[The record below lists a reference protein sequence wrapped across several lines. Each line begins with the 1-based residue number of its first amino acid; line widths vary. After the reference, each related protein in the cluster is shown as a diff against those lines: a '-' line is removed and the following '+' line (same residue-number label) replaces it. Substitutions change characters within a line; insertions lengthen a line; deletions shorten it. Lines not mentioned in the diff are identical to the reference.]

1 MGDFFF
7 KPKRVKHLCCPPPIE
22 KMDIN
27 SPLLVYKF
35 PCKIKLAMK
44 VNSSVGSSN
53 HNQCYTVANEKLNAY
68 GKWAGCPGGSGP
80 GYSSTMR
87 YFPNDNGS
95 GLGPTISGAICNC
108 AYIDPTLSPSS
119 LPVNTMAP
127 AISGITLFGSTLRTT
142 NGTWTGFPAPTFTY
156 QWLREDALIPN
167 QTNDKYVTQG
177 LDIGQE
183 ITCRVTGTN
192 SAGSG
197 VGRSNVIIVTSL
209 PFNIL
214 ISPPAISGK
223 TRFGSTLTTTNNG
236 TWTGFPAPT
245 FTYEWL
251 REGASIPNQ
260 TKNTYVTQLADIGK
274 QITCRVTGTNSAG
287 SGVGISDVIIVASL
301 PVNNAAPE
309 ISGNT
314 LVGSTLTTTNGTW
327 TGFPA
332 PTFTYEWYSGTTPLS
347 GQTKNTYVTQ
357 LADIGQRITCRV
369 IGTNSAGSAIA
380 ISDVIIVASLP
391 VNNAAPEISGN
402 RSSGA
407 TLTTTNGTWTGV
419 PAPTFMYQW
428 LKGGALI
435 TTQTNDKYVT
445 QGSDIGQQITCRV
458 TGTNSAGSASAISNV
473 IIVTDSS
480 PQNIKFSDT
489 VIFETIYINSLN
501 AVVTSPVL
509 NGFTIYRV
517 TSTSSTASYVI
528 NSNSLSVTIS
538 FLIIGGGGS
547 GASTGGAAI
556 ESGGGGG
563 GGFIESSGTTNSNTA
578 YSIYVGKGGFLLN
591 STANGENSLLQLI
604 SGTLTAVGGGGGG
617 NLNTNLNGLNGG
629 SGGGGA
635 FNYNNN
641 VGTGGNGTPGQGF
654 SGASGAVGPLAGSGG
669 GAGGNGISNSLNG
682 GLGLSSSITGQSI
695 YYAGGGGGRTR
706 SGGIG
711 GGGEWGTPGTNGLG
725 GGGGGSS
732 VTGTSGGSGVVILR
746 IPSFI

>member
-287 SGVGISDVIIVASL
+287 SGVG
-301 PVNNAAPE
+301 
-309 ISGNT
+309 
-314 LVGSTLTTTNGTW
+314 
-327 TGFPA
+327 
-332 PTFTYEWYSGTTPLS
+332 
-347 GQTKNTYVTQ
+347 
-357 LADIGQRITCRV
+357 
-369 IGTNSAGSAIA
+369 

>member
-127 AISGITLFGSTLRTT
+127 AISGNTLLGSTLTTT

-156 QWLREDALIPN
+156 QWLRGGEVITA

-314 LVGSTLTTTNGTW
+314 LLGS
-327 TGFPA
+327 
-332 PTFTYEWYSGTTPLS
+332 
-347 GQTKNTYVTQ
+347 
-357 LADIGQRITCRV
+357 
-369 IGTNSAGSAIA
+369 
-380 ISDVIIVASLP
+380 
-391 VNNAAPEISGN
+391 
-402 RSSGA
+402 

-419 PAPTFMYQW
+419 PAPTFTYEW
-428 LKGGALI
+428 LREDASI
-435 TTQTNDKYVT
+435 PNQTKNTYVT
-445 QGSDIGQQITCRV
+445 QLADIGKQITCRV
-458 TGTNSAGSASAISNV
+458 TGTNSAGSAIAISNV
-473 IIVTDSS
+473 ITVTFLPINTMAPAISGNTSVGSTLTCSQGTWIGFPAPDYLIVWNRNGS
-480 PQNIKFSDT
+480 PMFL
-489 VIFETIYINSLN
+489 VIGTTYTIRAIDIGQAVTCQVTATN
-501 AVVTSPVL
+501 AI
-509 NGFTIYRV
+509 G
-517 TSTSSTASYVI
+517 STTAISNAITPTAVI
-528 NSNSLSVTIS
+528 VIPP
-538 FLIIGGGGS
+538 
-547 GASTGGAAI
+547 
-556 ESGGGGG
+556 SGG
-563 GGFIESSGTTNSNTA
+563 
-578 YSIYVGKGGFLLN
+578 
-591 STANGENSLLQLI
+591 
-604 SGTLTAVGGGGGG
+604 
-617 NLNTNLNGLNGG
+617 
-629 SGGGGA
+629 
-635 FNYNNN
+635 
-641 VGTGGNGTPGQGF
+641 
-654 SGASGAVGPLAGSGG
+654 
-669 GAGGNGISNSLNG
+669 
-682 GLGLSSSITGQSI
+682 
-695 YYAGGGGGRTR
+695 
-706 SGGIG
+706 
-711 GGGEWGTPGTNGLG
+711 
-725 GGGGGSS
+725 
-732 VTGTSGGSGVVILR
+732 
-746 IPSFI
+746 PSFS